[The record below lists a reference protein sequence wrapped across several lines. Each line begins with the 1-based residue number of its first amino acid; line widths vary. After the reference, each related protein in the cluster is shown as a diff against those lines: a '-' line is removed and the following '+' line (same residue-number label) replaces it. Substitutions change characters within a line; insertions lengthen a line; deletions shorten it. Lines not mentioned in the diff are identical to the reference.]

1 MIDELITALE
11 KLQEAKA
18 EYREAAKNCQ
28 YDRGYFCKEKKKQLT
43 KQKKNWQEYSK
54 VRFLPL

>member
-28 YDRGYFCKEKKKQLT
+28 YDRGYFC
-43 KQKKNWQEYSK
+43 
-54 VRFLPL
+54 